1 MNNFQDRGGRGGGFR
16 GGASGGRPP
25 FKKSWGGDRGG
36 DRGGDKPMYPA
47 TCSKCNKPC
56 EVPFR
61 PMGGKPV
68 FCRDC
73 FNAGRDAGDARGS
86 RPDFA
91 SRAPRPEFGNKP
103 SFRPD
108 AGAGFKSAG
117 VSDDTKKQLAEM
129 NIKLDRL
136 INVVEKMSSIVK
148 GVKPPVSVEVEAP
161 VEVTS
166 EGVDTPKVTKKK
178 SVSKKKK

>member
-61 PMGGKPV
+61 PMSGKPV

-91 SRAPRPEFGNKP
+91 HRAPRPEFGSKP

-108 AGAGFKSAG
+108 AGASFKSAG
-117 VSDDTKKQLAEM
+117 MGDDTRKQLTEIG
-129 NIKLDRL
+129 IKLDRL
-136 INVVEKMSSIVK
+136 INVVEKMNSIAK
-148 GVKPPVSVEVEAP
+148 GAKNPAMETETP
-161 VEVTS
+161 VETAS
-166 EGVDTPKVTKKK
+166 EGTDAAKVAKKKVPTKKK
-178 SVSKKKK
+178 K

>member
-1 MNNFQDRGGRGGGFR
+1 MNNFQDRGGRGGFR
-16 GGASGGRPP
+16 GGAGGGRPP

-73 FNAGRDAGDARGS
+73 FNSSRDAGDTRGA

-91 SRAPRPEFGNKP
+91 HRAPRPEFGSKP

-108 AGAGFKSAG
+108 VGFKPAG
-117 VSDDTKKQLAEM
+117 ISDDTKKQLAEIS
-129 NIKLDRL
+129 IKLDRL

-148 GVKPPVSVEVEAP
+148 GTKSPVSVENETP
-161 VEVTS
+161 VETVS
-166 EGVDTPKVTKKK
+166 ESVETPKASKKKVTTKKK
-178 SVSKKKK
+178 K